1 MLLEAWWHSASR
13 LPGKGNR
20 NQKTFR
26 DAKLIVA
33 QVTRNTLSDGPKDRA
48 EPQKSILNQLV
59 MLLRALPIC
68 WWRAAPPPTTAVA
81 TISAALS

>member
-20 NQKTFR
+20 SRKTFC

-33 QVTRNTLSDGPKDRA
+33 QVTRNTLSDSPKGRA
-48 EPQKSILNQLV
+48 DPQKSILNQVV

-68 WWRAAPPPTTAVA
+68 
-81 TISAALS
+81 